1 MSKTRLRLFALC
13 LLPFGLL
20 SFLAPWG
27 GERSAPAPRLSEAE
41 ADESLRRAA
50 SAALG
55 ARDGAVIVMD
65 PQTGRVRALVNGRL
79 AFEGSTPPGSAVKP
93 FTLLAALGEGVLG
106 EESRALCRGRYE
118 REGFHINC
126 AHPRFKPPFG
136 PAQALANSCNYFFGR
151 TGESL
156 DGRAFARTLSAY
168 GFGSPTGGGGDEEV
182 AGLLPP
188 DAPGVPEMLGESE
201 RLQVTPAQL
210 LTAYA
215 AIFNGGRLLVPRAG
229 AATEAPPRERARVDV
244 DPSRRALLLEGMRGA
259 VSYGTAA
266 RAGLAT
272 LPVYVF
278 GKTGTSTPE
287 DGFRPQGW
295 FVGFAADRKG
305 TDEDPAPPDRVG
317 LGVLVFLKRARGSE
331 AAEVARPVFEEYART
346 LSRPAPSA
354 NEEAEEAAPSSSTG
368 GPSVRVRLARADRT
382 PALPVED
389 YVFGVLAAEGSV
401 ETELEALKALAV
413 TARTYALHNLGRH
426 GRDRYDLCDTTHCQR
441 FTHVRDESSRPEFYD
456 LVRRAL
462 RETAGEVLRGPGGG
476 PAESYFSASCGGAT
490 ADAARLWGGAGTPA
504 HLKGV
509 RDESCEAVGWVDRIA
524 SPKLQKALASDA
536 RSDVGARLDS
546 VRVLRRDH
554 TGRAE
559 LIEVSGERRK
569 RLRGWDFKI
578 IVGRTLGWNVLK
590 SSRFDVA
597 RAGPA
602 FVFRGSGFGHGLGL
616 CQAGAHR
623 MARRGADYRQILDKY
638 MPGLRTCS
646 IADCGVRVADSTQ
659 VEPQP
664 TARTGEGFHYSTA
677 AYSATRNPQSAISG
691 EHFRLVYPSSV
702 ARREVE
708 LLMRALEAA
717 RADVVRRSDGVRLP
731 GRVEVFV
738 HKTTG
743 DFVGATG
750 LPAWAGGATRGS
762 RIDLQPLAMLRRRG
776 VLASTARHELV
787 HVALESSGSGRAPRW
802 LVEGLAIH
810 AAGEGPL
817 YARSAPKQSLTVDE
831 IERGLARPA
840 SPEEMRSLYAA
851 AYREVLALVRREGER
866 AVWRRAAR

>member
-1 MSKTRLRLFALC
+1 MSKTRLRFFGLC

-20 SFLAPWG
+20 FLLAPWR
-27 GERSAPAPRLSEAE
+27 GEKPVPRLNEGE
-41 ADESLRRAA
+41 ADELLRRAA

-55 ARDGAVIVMD
+55 GRDGAVVVMD

-79 AFEGSTPPGSAVKP
+79 AFEGATPPGSAVKP
-93 FTLLAALGEGVLG
+93 FTLLAALGEGAVN

-118 REGFHINC
+118 REGFHLNC

-156 DGRAFARTLSAY
+156 DGRAFARTLTSF
-168 GFGSPTGGGGDEEV
+168 GFGSPTGGGGAEEA

-188 DAPGVPEMLGESE
+188 DTPGVPEMLGESE

-215 AIFNGGRLLVPRAG
+215 AVFNGGHLLVPRAG
-229 AATEAPPRERARVDV
+229 SATEAPARERARVRV
-244 DPSRRALLLEGMRGA
+244 DPSGRALLLEGMRGA

-295 FVGFAADRKG
+295 FVGLAADEKG
-305 TDEDPAPPDRVG
+305 TDEDPAPPDKVS

-346 LSRPAPSA
+346 LAPRA
-354 NEEAEEAAPSSSTG
+354 REGREEASPSSSTG
-368 GPSVRVRLARADRT
+368 GPVVRVRLARADRT
-382 PALPVED
+382 PALPLED

-413 TARTYALHNLGRH
+413 AARTYALHNLGRH

-441 FTHVRDESSRPEFYD
+441 FTRVPDESSRPDFYD
-456 LVRRAL
+456 LARRAV
-462 RETAGEVLRGPGGG
+462 RETSGEVLRDSSGGA
-476 PAESYFSASCGGAT
+476 AESYFSASCGGAT
-490 ADAARLWGGAGTPA
+490 ADAALLWGGAVTPA

-509 RDESCEAVGWVDRIA
+509 RDESCEAAGWVDRIA
-524 SPKLQKALASDA
+524 SSKLQKALAADE

-578 IVGRTLGWNVLK
+578 IVGRTLGWDVLK

-597 RAGPA
+597 RSGPA

-616 CQAGAHR
+616 CQSGAHR
-623 MARRGADYRQILDKY
+623 MAQRGASYRQILDKY
-638 MPGLRTCS
+638 MPGLP
-646 IADCGVRVADSTQ
+646 IADWGLRVADSPRA
-659 VEPQP
+659 EAQP
-664 TARTGEGFHYSTA
+664 TAPTSEEVHYSPI
-677 AYSATRNPQSAISG
+677 AYSATRNPQSAIG
-691 EHFRLVYPSSV
+691 GAHFRLVYPSGI

-708 LLMRALEAA
+708 VLMRALEAA
-717 RADVVRRSDGVRLP
+717 RADVLRRSEGTRLP
-731 GRVEVFV
+731 GRIEVFV
-738 HKTTG
+738 HETTG
-743 DFVGATG
+743 DFVGVTG
-750 LPAWAGGATRGS
+750 QPAWAGGATHGS
-762 RIDLQPLAMLRRRG
+762 RIDLQPLEVLRRRG

-817 YARSAPKQSLTVDE
+817 YARAAPKHSLTIDE

-840 SPEEMRSLYAA
+840 SPEEMRALYAA
-851 AYREVLALVRREGER
+851 AYREVLALVRREGESS
-866 AVWRRAAR
+866 VWRRAAR